1 MVPDSGLGSVPNAGS
16 YGSVSKLEYRAS
28 LDEVRPRK
36 LTSVTTALRHRLL
49 IAAPFVA
56 LALLAVFTP
65 SDEGP
70 TVCPFALTT
79 GTACPGCG
87 MTRAASYLVKGDFV
101 AAFAYHPLVPLIVF
115 QLAAGWVWYLLRR
128 AGKVKAMSQKTLNVV
143 LIGTAV
149 LFLAVWVV
157 RFASGSLPP
166 V

>member
-1 MVPDSGLGSVPNAGS
+1 M
-16 YGSVSKLEYRAS
+16 
-28 LDEVRPRK
+28 
-36 LTSVTTALRHRLL
+36 TTALRHRLFL
-49 IAAPFVA
+49 AAPFVA
-56 LALLAVFTP
+56 VALLAVFTP
-65 SDEGP
+65 SDDGP

-101 AAFAYHPLVPLIVF
+101 AAFTYHPLVPLIAF

-128 AGKVKAMSQKTLNVV
+128 SDRVKPMSQRTLNIV
-143 LIGTAV
+143 LIGTAI
-149 LFLAVWVV
+149 LFLGVWVV